1 MPLWSQ
7 PHFQK
12 IYRPIPRSRGHK
24 EAKARFAYFCAESWS
39 NGGLFI
45 AIVALLA
52 AVWKVRVNSDLSD
65 MSIEVHKK
73 EAVAMTEAEL
83 KLAKESASLRGNERR
98 IHRRLL
104 QSLQHNGENISKLS
118 SLQLRARSSRQNR
131 WKKRRI

>member
-1 MPLWSQ
+1 M
-7 PHFQK
+7 
-12 IYRPIPRSRGHK
+12 
-24 EAKARFAYFCAESWS
+24 
-39 NGGLFI
+39 
-45 AIVALLA
+45 
-52 AVWKVRVNSDLSD
+52 RVNSDLSD

-98 IHRRLL
+98 ILRRLL

-118 SLQLRARSSRQNR
+118 SLQIRARSSRQNR